1 MIQDAWKNFEMSGK
15 ISDYLIYRE
24 ASMKNEVRNP
34 GAAAVFSERGR
45 NGYEGESGSD
55 GDGAACHADGRI

>member
-34 GAAAVFSERGR
+34 GAAAVFRKRKER
-45 NGYEGESGSD
+45 
-55 GDGAACHADGRI
+55 I